1 MNLDWGWFSI
11 GIPTL
16 KIFDNLIVRQY
27 QYDTEMSRLFRSP
40 KVMSQVES
48 NSAWSTPH
56 HHGTRLTWNKTEDP
70 TDWYHPPA
78 EDQTW
83 TPTSETPNPRIS
95 LREKTVFWGV
105 PCQFG
110 IHKDISQK
118 KYITIS
124 PCHENW
130 LPSAQPRERSNV
142 AAMAADQGGGVEPPA
157 NISTK
162 KILETIASLLATKD
176 PWGPRGEKASNENRW
191 SRLRGPRMGWFKTEV
206 IKDVLSY
213 GGLICVTYF
222 FILNW
227 TWLYLINPTRSA

>member
-1 MNLDWGWFSI
+1 MEHDS
-11 GIPTL
+11 
-16 KIFDNLIVRQY
+16 
-27 QYDTEMSRLFRSP
+27 
-40 KVMSQVES
+40 
-48 NSAWSTPH
+48 
-56 HHGTRLTWNKTEDP
+56 HGTR
-70 TDWYHPPA
+70 
-78 EDQTW
+78 Q
-83 TPTSETPNPRIS
+83 RIQLIDTIHLQRIRLELQH
-95 LREKTVFWGV
+95 LRPLILELAFAKNVFWGV

-118 KYITIS
+118 KTNITIS

-176 PWGPRGEKASNENRW
+176 PWGPRGGKASNENRW

-213 GGLICVTYF
+213 MGD
-222 FILNW
+222 
-227 TWLYLINPTRSA
+227 